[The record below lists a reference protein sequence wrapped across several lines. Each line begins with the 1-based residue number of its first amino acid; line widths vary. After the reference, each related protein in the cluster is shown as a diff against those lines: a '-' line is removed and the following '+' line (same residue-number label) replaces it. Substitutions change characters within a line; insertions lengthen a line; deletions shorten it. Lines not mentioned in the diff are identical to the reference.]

1 MAETQPAATTPP
13 AAPAGTILYE
23 DEHLV
28 VVHRPAA
35 GEPTLITFADLT
47 FRPKG
52 DSIWGQEVARK
63 LKVNAIGFV
72 AKRENWFPAA
82 SVAAAAAAVRGALR
96 GPAVTYGYSMGGYAA
111 LKYARLLGAAHAFGV
126 CPQGSIDPR
135 QVPWDKRFHQHH
147 DAALLPD
154 MAVRPGEPGRFAV
167 LLADPYMPE
176 DARHAAALAKGAG
189 VHWLRTPFMDHAPV
203 WLLVESA
210 FLRQM
215 LDGILAE
222 DLPRLTALMRA
233 RRHQSPH
240 WFRHAGN
247 AAFRRGHL
255 EMANR
260 LWKRALEL
268 GLSPGIAEQD
278 IMRAMR
284 LRMRALR
291 DAGDRDGAT
300 AVALRQAALRPED
313 FHSQARAG
321 HALLGM
327 GEFNAAEAPFRA
339 ALALRKNVG
348 HVYQGLSL
356 VLGSQKRMT
365 EALEL
370 CKRGVRD
377 APGDGKLHVHYGHL
391 LLNNGKLDEAEA
403 QFRIVLRQN
412 PSHAKAL
419 LGLSHTL
426 AARGDRAEAIAV
438 ARQQVQDA
446 DKDPQAYLWLG
457 QLLLF
462 VGEPGEAEPVFREAL
477 LLAPELGAAHI
488 GLARALERTGRL
500 ELARRTAAEA
510 ARRLPED
517 EKVQALYS
525 RLGPPDLTE
534 AEAAE
539 LAPPASPLRRF
550 LRAFFSRDED

>member
-1 MAETQPAATTPP
+1 MDETQPATT
-13 AAPAGTILYE
+13 APQATILYE
-23 DEHLV
+23 DEHLL

-47 FRPKG
+47 FRPRG
-52 DSIWGQEVARK
+52 DGIWGQEVAGK
-63 LKVNAIGFV
+63 LGVNAIGFV
-72 AKRENWFPAA
+72 AKRENWFPPA
-82 SVAAAAAAVRGALR
+82 SVARAVPMVRAALR
-96 GPAVTYGYSMGGYAA
+96 GPAITYGYSMGGYAA
-111 LKYARLLGAAHAFGV
+111 LKYAAALGAGHAFGV

-135 QVPWDKRFHQHH
+135 QVPWDQRFHQYH
-147 DAALLPD
+147 DPQLLPD
-154 MAVRPGEPGRFAV
+154 MTVRPGEPGRFAV

-189 VHWLRTPFMDHAPV
+189 VHWLRTPFMDHAPI

-210 FLRQM
+210 FLRQV
-215 LDGILAE
+215 LGLILAE
-222 DLPRLTALMRA
+222 DLPALTALMRA

-268 GLSPGIAEQD
+268 GLSPGITEQD
-278 IMRAMR
+278 IIRGLR

-291 DAGDRDGAT
+291 DAGDRQAAI
-300 AVALRQAALRPED
+300 AVALRQAELRPED
-313 FHSQARAG
+313 FYSQARAG

-327 GEFNAAEAPFRA
+327 GAFNEAEGPFRA
-339 ALALRKNVG
+339 ALALRQNVG

-370 CKRGVRD
+370 CRRGVRD

-403 QFRIVLRQN
+403 QFRIVLKQN
-412 PSHAKAL
+412 PAHAKAL

-426 AARGDRAEAIAV
+426 AARGDRAEAIAI
-438 ARQQVQDA
+438 ARRQTEGA
-446 DKDPQAYLWLG
+446 EKDPQAFLWLG

-462 VGEPGEAEPVFREAL
+462 VGEPGEAEPVFREAM
-477 LLAPELGAAHI
+477 LLAPDLGAAHI

-500 ELARRTAAEA
+500 ELARRVAAEA
-510 ARRLPED
+510 ARRLPGDARVRAIAE
-517 EKVQALYS
+517 

-534 AEAAE
+534 QEAAE
-539 LAPPASPLRRF
+539 LGPQPSRLRRF